1 MATIAIN
8 DFLTP
13 LSEESPCGDNLE
25 YDAAFAALERAAAG
39 EPERRSADKVIA
51 AVEPRWSDVAEAAR
65 ELLGRT
71 RDLRVVMHLTHAALN
86 MEGVAGLASG
96 LKLTDGLL
104 QAFWDHVHP
113 QLDKEDND
121 DPTQRINSLA
131 ALNGVATLDGRT
143 GMVRSLTRATLVTSP
158 AAGRFNLRAMRLANG
173 EGTPLPDE
181 PVPDAALVDAAFL
194 DCDLEALKATAAAVD
209 ESLAALDS
217 IGSFVRDRVNV
228 AGPSFENLENEL
240 KDIRGL
246 LAPQL
251 LRRGVGVEAQGEA
264 DGASGDGRALGSAVV
279 GEIRTRD
286 DAIRMLDKISDYF
299 RKNEPS
305 SPVPMLLQRAKRLVS
320 MDFMEILRDLT
331 PNGVEQAQI
340 IAGYGNDQQ
349 ASS

>member
-8 DFLTP
+8 DFLQP

-39 EPERRSADKVIA
+39 EPERVSGDKTIA
-51 AVEPRWSDVAEAAR
+51 AVEPKWPDVADAAR

-71 RDLRVVMHLTHAALN
+71 RDLRVVMHLTRAAVT
-86 MEGVAGLASG
+86 MEGVAGLAAG
-96 LKLTDGLL
+96 LKLAEGLL
-104 QAFWDHVHP
+104 QSFWDFVHP
-113 QLDKEDND
+113 QLDKDDNN

-131 ALNGVATLDGRT
+131 ALNDRARL
-143 GMVRSLTRATLVTSP
+143 VRSLGRTTLVISP
-158 AAGRFNLRAMRLANG
+158 VAGRFSLRSVRLSKG
-173 EGTPLPDE
+173 EGAPEADE
-181 PVPDAALVDAAFL
+181 KVPDAALVDAAFL
-194 DCDLEALKATAAAVD
+194 DCDLDALQATAGAVA
-209 ESLAALDS
+209 ESLAALES
-217 IGSFVRDRVNV
+217 IGSFIRDRVEV
-228 AGPSFENLENEL
+228 GAPSFENLENEL
-240 KDIRGL
+240 KEIRTL

-251 LRRGVGVEAQGEA
+251 LRRGVGVDAQAQTGA
-264 DGASGDGRALGSAVV
+264 DGGGRAAGPAAVV

-286 DAIRMLDKISDYF
+286 DAVRMLDNISDYF

-305 SPVPMLLQRAKRLVS
+305 SPVPILLQRAKRLVS

-340 IAGYGNDQQ
+340 IAGSGDQ

>member
-1 MATIAIN
+1 M
-8 DFLTP
+8 
-13 LSEESPCGDNLE
+13 
-25 YDAAFAALERAAAG
+25 
-39 EPERRSADKVIA
+39 
-51 AVEPRWSDVAEAAR
+51 AEAAR

-71 RDLRVVMHLTHAALN
+71 RDLRVVMHLTHAAINL
-86 MEGVAGLASG
+86 EGVAGLASG
-96 LKLTDGLL
+96 LKLADGLL

-131 ALNGVATLDGRT
+131 ALNGVAALDGRT
-143 GMVRSLTRATLVTSP
+143 GMVRSLTRANLVTSP
-158 AAGRFNLRAMRLANG
+158 AAGRFNLRAMRLAKG
-173 EGTPLPDE
+173 EGSPLPDE
-181 PVPDAALVDAAFL
+181 QVPDAALVDAAFL
-194 DCDLEALKATAAAVD
+194 DCDLEELKATAAAVD

-217 IGSFVRDRVNV
+217 IASFVRERVDV
-228 AGPSFENLENEL
+228 GAPSFEKLENEL
-240 KDIRGL
+240 KDNRGL

-251 LRRGVGVEAQGEA
+251 LRRGVGVDEQAE
-264 DGASGDGRALGSAVV
+264 GDAANGGGRALGSAVV

-305 SPVPMLLQRAKRLVS
+305 SPVPILLQRAKRLVS